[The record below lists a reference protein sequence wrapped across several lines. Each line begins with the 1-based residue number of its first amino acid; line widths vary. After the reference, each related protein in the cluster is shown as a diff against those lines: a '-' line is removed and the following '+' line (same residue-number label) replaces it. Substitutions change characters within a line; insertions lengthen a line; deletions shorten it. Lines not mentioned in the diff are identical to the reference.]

1 MSNTLNTSLL
11 AIQSH
16 FTRLEACANNIANL
30 NSDGYKSQRVDIKE
44 GPNGAPTTSSSTDL
58 SSGPSRMELNQEGE
72 LVEIEMSNVDLAT
85 EYVKTME
92 STLAIKANLKT
103 AQTADEMLGELIN
116 TLA

>member
-1 MSNTLNTSLL
+1 MSNTLNTSQL

-16 FTRLEACANNIANL
+16 FTRLEASANNIANL

-44 GPNGAPTTSSSTDL
+44 GPNGAPTTSSSTDE
-58 SSGPSRMELNQEGE
+58 SSGPSRMELNQEGD

-92 STLAIKANLKT
+92 STQAIKANLKT
-103 AQTADEMLGELIN
+103 IQTADEMLGELIN

>member
-1 MSNTLNTSLL
+1 MINSLDASMN

-16 FTRLEACANNIANL
+16 FTRLQASANNIANL
-30 NSDGYKSQRVDIKE
+30 NTDGYKGQLVTISE
-44 GPNGAPTTSSSTDL
+44 GPTGIPTTKTSTDM
-58 SSGPSRMELNQEGE
+58 SSGPSRMESNQEGE

-92 STLAIKANLKT
+92 STQAIKANLKV
-103 AQTADEMLGELIN
+103 AQTADELLGEIID